1 MLEKIINKDIELLV
15 YLNNLGSETWDGFW
29 LFMTYTVTSIPVYL
43 FVLFLVYKY
52 YGLKKFAI
60 SLLFIALVIAISD
73 QTSNLFKYGFGR
85 LRPCYNEDIID
96 LIRMVKSHCG
106 GRYSFFSAHAST
118 SMAVAVFFASLL
130 RRHIRFVPVFLIIWA
145 ILVGYSRIY
154 IGVHFPTDVLFGFL
168 FGAAVGWILYRLMLL
183 FFKKFVK

>member
-29 LFMTYTVTSIPVYL
+29 LFITYTTTSIPVYL
-43 FVLFLVYKY
+43 FILFLVYRY
-52 YGLKKFAI
+52 FGIKKLAI
-60 SLLFIALVIAISD
+60 SLLFIALVITISD
-73 QTSNLFKYGFGR
+73 QTCNIFKYGFER
-85 LRPCYNEDIID
+85 LRPCYNEDVMG

-106 GRYSFFSAHAST
+106 GRYSFFSAHASN

-130 RRHIRFVPVFLIIWA
+130 RKQIKFIPVFLIVWA

-154 IGVHFPTDVLFGFL
+154 IGVHFPTDVLFGFG
-168 FGAAVGWILYRLMLL
+168 FGATIGWLMYKLMLL
-183 FFKKFVK
+183 FFRKFVK

>member
-1 MLEKIINKDIELLV
+1 MLEKIINNDIELLI
-15 YLNNLGSETWDGFW
+15 YLNNFGSETWDGFW

-43 FVLFLVYKY
+43 AIIYLVYRC
-52 YGLKKFAI
+52 YGLKKMAI
-60 SLLFIALVIAISD
+60 SLLFIALVITISD
-73 QTSNLFKYGFGR
+73 QTANIFKYGFER
-85 LRPCYNEDIID
+85 LRPCHNESVMD
-96 LIRMVKSHCG
+96 LIRLVKSSCG

-130 RRHIRFVPVFLIIWA
+130 RKHINFVPVFLIIWA

-154 IGVHFPTDVLFGFL
+154 IGVHFPTDVLFGFF
-168 FGAAVGWILYRLMLL
+168 FGGTVGWLMYRLLLL